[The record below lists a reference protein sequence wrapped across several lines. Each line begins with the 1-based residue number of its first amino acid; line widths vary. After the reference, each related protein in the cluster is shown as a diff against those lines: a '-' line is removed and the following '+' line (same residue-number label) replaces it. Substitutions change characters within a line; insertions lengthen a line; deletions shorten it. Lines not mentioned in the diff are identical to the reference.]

1 MIWKKNAKCQNHKN
15 IFAATVIHLNLYYL
29 SVQQLVSTFKRVA
42 NNFTKNL
49 QGNTHAC
56 VFWQLFTIFG
66 TNDFA
71 KFQKRNETHSCMHA
85 PYGFRAS

>member
-1 MIWKKNAKCQNHKN
+1 MIWKKNAKCQNHKKK
-15 IFAATVIHLNLYYL
+15 IAATVIHLNLYYL
-29 SVQQLVSTFKRVA
+29 SVQQLVSTFKHVG

-56 VFWQLFTIFG
+56 VCLQLFTKLG

-71 KFQKRNETHSCMHA
+71 KFKK
-85 PYGFRAS
+85 